1 MRLRELLYKVNIIKI
16 CGNNDV
22 EVLDI
27 NFDSRKIKQGGLF
40 VAIKG
45 ENVDSHNYIQDTI
58 LKGARVIVAEILPN
72 ILDENITYVQV
83 KNSKQALG
91 FIASSFY
98 KHPSEKIKL
107 IGVTGTNGKTTIV
120 TLLYQLFSLLKV
132 KVGMLSTIENRIEDT
147 VIPSTHTTPDAL
159 QINYLL
165 HKMVKAGCEYCFME
179 VSSHSVSQQ
188 RISGLH
194 FTAGIFSNITKDH
207 LDYHKTFDQYIEAKK
222 MFFDFLS
229 EDAFAMINL
238 DDKNASKMIEHTQA
252 KCFSYSLKSASDY
265 KCKILENQFDG
276 MLLNI
281 NNLDIWVKLIGRFNA
296 YNILALYATAIELG
310 FSEHDLL
317 TALSMLDTVKGRFE
331 CVQFSGV
338 KAIVDYAHTE
348 DALKN
353 VLMTINDIR
362 KQKESLITVLGC
374 GGDRDK
380 QKRPL
385 MSAIACKLSD
395 QVIIT
400 SDNPRSEDP
409 ESIIQDMLN
418 GLDLQQKKKVLTI
431 TDRRQAIRAACKLAK
446 SHDIILV
453 AGKGHEKYQEIKGVK
468 IPFDDLKELEYT
480 FNLNTQ

>member
-1 MRLRELLYKVNIIKI
+1 
-16 CGNNDV
+16 
-22 EVLDI
+22 
-27 NFDSRKIKQGGLF
+27 
-40 VAIKG
+40 
-45 ENVDSHNYIQDTI
+45 
-58 LKGARVIVAEILPN
+58 
-72 ILDENITYVQV
+72 
-83 KNSKQALG
+83 
-91 FIASSFY
+91 
-98 KHPSEKIKL
+98 
-107 IGVTGTNGKTTIV
+107 
-120 TLLYQLFSLLKV
+120 
-132 KVGMLSTIENRIEDT
+132 MLSTIENKIEDA

-252 KCFSYSLKSASDY
+252 KCVSYSLKSASDY

-338 KAIVDYAHTE
+338 TAIVDYAHTE